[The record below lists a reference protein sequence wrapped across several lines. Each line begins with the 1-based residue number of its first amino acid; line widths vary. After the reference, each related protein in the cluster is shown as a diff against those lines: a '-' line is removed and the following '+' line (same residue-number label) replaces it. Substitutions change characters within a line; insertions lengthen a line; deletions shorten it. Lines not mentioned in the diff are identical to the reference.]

1 VKGADSAKN
10 TLLNEIIKCRA
21 CRFCVDTC
29 ATYQASEGV
38 ETMSA
43 YGRLQSLRYLL
54 MGTLD
59 LDDSLVYSLYSC
71 LQCKQC
77 EIVCESKGQ
86 SLEICSIIQLGRSL
100 FSQKIEKG
108 ESDAAI

>member
-1 VKGADSAKN
+1 MRSSSAGHVDSVWMLVPH
-10 TLLNEIIKCRA
+10 TR
-21 CRFCVDTC
+21 
-29 ATYQASEGV
+29 
-38 ETMSA
+38 
-43 YGRLQSLRYLL
+43 QSLRYLL

-59 LDDSLVYSLYSC
+59 LDDSLVYSLYRC

-100 FSQKIEKG
+100 LSQKLEKG